1 VTINIPSDHAITQ
14 TGSTGSNSISHG
26 SGGIGRSLGSTG
38 GDRFSASSTASG
50 IQSSLDQIET
60 QRASRVAK
68 LTQLYSAGR
77 YMPEST
83 ALAKSLVEGS
93 VSVGIR

>member
-1 VTINIPSDHAITQ
+1 VTINIPSDHSITQ
-14 TGSTGSNSISHG
+14 TGNTE
-26 SGGIGRSLGSTG
+26 SGGISRGSGVGRSLAGGIG

-77 YMPEST
+77 YTPEST

>member
-1 VTINIPSDHAITQ
+1 MTINIPSDRGITQ
-14 TGSTGSNSISHG
+14 TGSTESSGISHG
-26 SGGIGRSLGSTG
+26 SAGLGRTLGSIG

-77 YMPEST
+77 YTPDST
-83 ALAKSLVEGS
+83 ALAKSVVEGA
-93 VSVGIR
+93 VSAGT